1 MGLEPEP
8 GPWLFKVGT
17 GTRTGTVKNSYGSTN
32 AGNER
37 CRYSVTLRRAAAR
50 TGSLQRPQAHMVH
63 NYTGT
68 KQSGKRDKEVNK
80 CRCYSFTF
88 VTVGGT
94 KSLWPVLRILDG
106 LIRIHIQEGKND
118 PQKYKKNEEISF
130 FEMLD
135 VLMAE
140 GTLDVLEMQVLH
152 GTDLAIKDP
161 ISGFMIN
168 QDTWRSDKI
177 TLSESN
183 FSPQ

>member
-1 MGLEPEP
+1 
-8 GPWLFKVGT
+8 
-17 GTRTGTVKNSYGSTN
+17 
-32 AGNER
+32 
-37 CRYSVTLRRAAAR
+37 
-50 TGSLQRPQAHMVH
+50 
-63 NYTGT
+63 
-68 KQSGKRDKEVNK
+68 
-80 CRCYSFTF
+80 
-88 VTVGGT
+88 
-94 KSLWPVLRILDG
+94 VLRILDG

-168 QDTWRSDKI
+168 QDT
-177 TLSESN
+177 
-183 FSPQ
+183 